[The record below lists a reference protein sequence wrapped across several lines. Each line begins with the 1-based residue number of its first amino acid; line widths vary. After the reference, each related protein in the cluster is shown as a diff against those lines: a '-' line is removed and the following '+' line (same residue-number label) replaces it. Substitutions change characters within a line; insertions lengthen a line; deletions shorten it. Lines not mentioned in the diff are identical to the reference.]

1 MYTEDILL
9 GLRGTIAVVGNAD
22 ISKKEQIIDSFDNV
36 VRFNGFKLAGYEEH
50 VGTQTTLWCTYG
62 ENHEMVPW
70 RTEWPAVSPF
80 TRDSEESY
88 QRASFPD
95 LIYTRTRQSVF
106 RQVPIPTT
114 GGLFVSLCA
123 HLKLKVTIFG
133 FDAFK
138 STHYYKDYHPD
149 CNAAVLKRHYRARE
163 ELEKIQALPLVTIG

>member
-70 RTEWPAVSPF
+70 RTEWPAVSPL
-80 TRDSEESY
+80 Y
-88 QRASFPD
+88 QRQRRE
-95 LIYTRTRQSVF
+95 L
-106 RQVPIPTT
+106 
-114 GGLFVSLCA
+114 
-123 HLKLKVTIFG
+123 
-133 FDAFK
+133 
-138 STHYYKDYHPD
+138 STCKFS
-149 CNAAVLKRHYRARE
+149 
-163 ELEKIQALPLVTIG
+163 